1 MLCSYVVC
9 TVNKCNVKTNV
20 TFCFFYISDL
30 SQKETEKGTW
40 NMIQT
45 MLASHY
51 KMAHLQTTRASHYKM
66 AHLQTTLASHY
77 KMAHLQITLASHYK
91 MAHLIFSKT
100 TNDPVL
106 TSFVTLLLIWD
117 QSTPLLLAEICK
129 VKCKEIFSPV
139 AWTNGITPGYRA

>member
-51 KMAHLQTTRASHYKM
+51 KMTHLQTTRASHYKM
-66 AHLQTTLASHY
+66 AHLQT
-77 KMAHLQITLASHYK
+77 TLASHYK